1 MPRAWRPRGARRRPR
16 SLTRAPPRCS
26 SLLRRKR
33 RRRVSLAVAW
43 AARDHMI
50 GKRVR
55 LAALCAVLGACVRR
69 ARGAAAVKVG
79 EGVGAAFA
87 ARRVPSSPR
96 PAPAPAPAPCAGQAS
111 AARRLWAVA
120 SADAAPSN
128 WAARSGA
135 ARRHGVRSVR
145 SQWRGAS
152 RVMVSTPACARTAWL
167 TGRRYTHSR
176 HPSCS
181 AADAARVLLP
191 QQCSASHVTALTC
204 IFLINMH
211 VEVNIDQI
219 CVFQRPQD
227 LTSKVPGS
235 ENHRHGH
242 RDVTVA
248 TAAASH
254 GGARRRRGQCDS
266 DSDQFKLGVP
276 RAGQGG
282 RAAARARAASRRD
295 SESTHG

>member
-1 MPRAWRPRGARRRPR
+1 M
-16 SLTRAPPRCS
+16 
-26 SLLRRKR
+26 
-33 RRRVSLAVAW
+33 AW

-55 LAALCAVLGACVRR
+55 LAALCAVLGARVRR
-69 ARGAAAVKVG
+69 ARGAAAVKLG
-79 EGVGAAFA
+79 EGAGAAFA
-87 ARRVPSSPR
+87 ARQVPSSPR

-128 WAARSGA
+128 RSARSGA

-176 HPSCS
+176 YPACN

-191 QQCSASHVTALTC
+191 QQCRASHVTA
-204 IFLINMH
+204 FNMH
-211 VEVNIDQI
+211 FLQDAWKGNIDQI
-219 CVFQRPQD
+219 WVFQR
-227 LTSKVPGS
+227 
-235 ENHRHGH
+235 
-242 RDVTVA
+242 
-248 TAAASH
+248 
-254 GGARRRRGQCDS
+254 RRYQ
-266 DSDQFKLGVP
+266 
-276 RAGQGG
+276 
-282 RAAARARAASRRD
+282 
-295 SESTHG
+295 

>member
-1 MPRAWRPRGARRRPR
+1 M
-16 SLTRAPPRCS
+16 
-26 SLLRRKR
+26 
-33 RRRVSLAVAW
+33 AW

-55 LAALCAVLGACVRR
+55 LAALCAVLGARVRR
-69 ARGAAAVKVG
+69 ARGAAAVKLG
-79 EGVGAAFA
+79 EGAGAAFA
-87 ARRVPSSPR
+87 ARQVPSSPR

-111 AARRLWAVA
+111 PARRPWAVA

-128 WAARSGA
+128 RAARSGA
-135 ARRHGVRSVR
+135 VRRHGVRSVR

-204 IFLINMH
+204 IFLLNMH

-219 CVFQRPQD
+219 CN
-227 LTSKVPGS
+227 VPK
-235 ENHRHGH
+235 
-242 RDVTVA
+242 T
-248 TAAASH
+248 
-254 GGARRRRGQCDS
+254 
-266 DSDQFKLGVP
+266 
-276 RAGQGG
+276 
-282 RAAARARAASRRD
+282 
-295 SESTHG
+295 